1 MEENMNYLT
10 VEKVHKI
17 IELATVRRLHQQS
30 KLTSE
35 DDLKDSKTLSQELV
49 ELLHERQTPG
59 TPISMLSDYIYK
71 LSDIELS
78 EAIALMLLGRGHSDE
93 QPSDFPDLVNEA
105 QGVPAHYL
113 IEKAP
118 LAKYLRSGL
127 EKLNLAQQEN

>member
-1 MEENMNYLT
+1 MNYLT
-10 VEKVHKI
+10 VEKVYKI
-17 IELATVRRLHQQS
+17 IDLATVRRLHQQS
-30 KLTSE
+30 KFTSKH
-35 DDLKDSKTLSQELV
+35 DLKDSKTLSKELV

-59 TPISMLSDYIYK
+59 TPIYRLSDYVHK
-71 LSDIELS
+71 LSEIELA

-93 QPSDFPDLVNEA
+93 QPSDFLDLVNEA

>member
-1 MEENMNYLT
+1 M
-10 VEKVHKI
+10 
-17 IELATVRRLHQQS
+17 RRLHQQS